1 MGFADDLHHDPPR
14 SPPELRFFFGI
25 SRRWDYEVRLQRA
38 RIWGVV
44 GKNVVFESELLPDHD
59 EIHLAATLSYRGHSV
74 NSHYFISMILAAS
87 LMHVEIQHKSII
99 VKT

>member
-1 MGFADDLHHDPPR
+1 MNSVCVCACVFRQYGETPNSHKNPV
-14 SPPELRFFFGI
+14 SKI
-25 SRRWDYEVRLQRA
+25 V
-38 RIWGVV
+38 WGVV
-44 GKNVVFESELLPDHD
+44 GKNVVFGSELLPDHD